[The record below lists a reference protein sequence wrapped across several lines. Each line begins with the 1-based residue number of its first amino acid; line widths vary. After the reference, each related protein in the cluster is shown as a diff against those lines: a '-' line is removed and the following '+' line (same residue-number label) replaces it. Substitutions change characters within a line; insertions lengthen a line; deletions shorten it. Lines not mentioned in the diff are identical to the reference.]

1 MIPVDG
7 IHPTAV
13 IDPSAELAADVSVGA
28 FSVIGAGVTIARGTR
43 IASHVVIDG
52 PTTIGEDNQIYPF
65 ASIGAAPQDKKFS
78 AGDVTALIIGD
89 RNVIRECCTFN
100 RGTVQDK
107 GKTVMGDDNWIMAYV
122 HIAHDCI
129 IGNNTIFANNA
140 TLAGHVTIR
149 DHVILGGFTLVHQF
163 CEVGEYAFTGMGSS
177 LGKDVPPYTMANGA
191 PAEPRGINQEGLR
204 RHGFSSE
211 QIKRIKD
218 AYRMLYRQG
227 LSLQEALAKIDQES
241 GSCDEVRLLLDFC
254 HRSERG
260 LIR

>member
-1 MIPVDG
+1 MIAVEG
-7 IHPTAV
+7 IHATAV
-13 IDPSAELAADVSVGA
+13 IDPSAEIADDVMIGA
-28 FSVIGAGVTIARGTR
+28 FSVIGANVKIGRGTR

-52 PTTIGEDNQIYPF
+52 PTTIGEDNQIYQF
-65 ASIGAAPQDKKFS
+65 ASIGAAPQDKKFQ
-78 AGDVTALIIGD
+78 AGDVTELIIGD

-140 TLAGHVTIR
+140 TLAGHVTIH
-149 DHVILGGFTLVHQF
+149 DYVILGGFTLVHQF
-163 CEVGEYAFTGMGSS
+163 CEVGEYAFTGMGSA

-204 RHGFSSE
+204 RNGFSSE
-211 QIKRIKD
+211 QIKRIKEV
-218 AYRMLYRQG
+218 YRTLFRQG
-227 LSLQEALAKIDQES
+227 LTLQDALQKIEQVS
-241 GSCDEVRLLLDFC
+241 GAHDDVQLLLDFC
-254 HRSERG
+254 RRSERG

>member
-1 MIPVDG
+1 MIPVAG
-7 IHPTAV
+7 IHATAV
-13 IDPSAELAADVSVGA
+13 IDPTAELADDVTVGA
-28 FSVIGAGVTIARGTR
+28 FSVIGAHVKIGRGTQV
-43 IASHVVIDG
+43 ASHVVIDG
-52 PTTIGEDNQIYPF
+52 STTIGEDNQIYQF
-65 ASIGAAPQDKKFS
+65 ASIGAAPQDKKFK
-78 AGDVTALIIGD
+78 AGDVTELVIGD

-163 CEVGEYAFTGMGSS
+163 CEVGEYAFTGMGSA

-204 RHGFSSE
+204 RHGFLPE
-211 QIKRIKD
+211 RIKRIKE
-218 AYRMLYRQG
+218 AYRVLYRQG
-227 LSLQEALAKIDQES
+227 LSLQDALHKMEQMAGEHDDVQ
-241 GSCDEVRLLLDFC
+241 LLLDFC
-254 HRSERG
+254 RRSERG